1 MKHFPIFLSYFTQ
14 RDGMLKERPYE
25 LSQKLKR
32 MRASRDNLKES
43 NQHKMLQ
50 NKKLRDRSAEIA
62 QSKEMW
68 KSRSKEFEK
77 ALADQRDTL
86 AAQIEAAY
94 QTAEDEKSRANR
106 ERERANLLEVELE
119 EVKKKHK
126 ILKALFRR

>member
-1 MKHFPIFLSYFTQ
+1 
-14 RDGMLKERPYE
+14 MLKERPYE

-32 MRASRDNLKES
+32 MRASRDNLRKVI
-43 NQHKMLQ
+43 NTRCYRI
-50 NKKLRDRSAEIA
+50 KLRDRSAESLRA
-62 QSKEMW
+62 KKCG

>member
-1 MKHFPIFLSYFTQ
+1 
-14 RDGMLKERPYE
+14 MLKERPYE